1 MYDFQP
7 VAVSELGA
15 IPLLARHDLA
25 IEFDSH
31 TICLHAERLNEP
43 RQSKGCFEIAVL
55 SVDDYL
61 HLLIFASGFGFVQGH
76 LPTDETFL
84 ALCGKIDWRN
94 QDFNYSS
101 LRRRNLRV
109 AVRPEKFA

>member
-7 VAVSELGA
+7 VAVSELGS
-15 IPLLARHDLA
+15 IPLIARHDLA

-31 TICLHAERLNEP
+31 TIRLHAKRLNEP
-43 RQSKGCFEIAVL
+43 RQSQGCFEVAVL

-61 HLLIFASGFGFVQGH
+61 HLLIFASGFGFVQG
-76 LPTDETFL
+76 LRADETSL
-84 ALCGKIDWRN
+84 ALCGKIDRRN